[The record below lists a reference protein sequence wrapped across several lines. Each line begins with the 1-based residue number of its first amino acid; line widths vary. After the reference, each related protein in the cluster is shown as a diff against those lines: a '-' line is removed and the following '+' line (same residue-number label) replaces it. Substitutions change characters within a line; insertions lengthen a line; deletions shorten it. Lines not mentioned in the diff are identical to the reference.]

1 MKANQVKIKFANAL
15 TDDQLS
21 FLERMLEQGGPDE
34 EDYLRFA
41 TMVDS
46 FNEDAINDMRDV
58 LHPLLRNINTT
69 QGYAFSK
76 PFGYAGDFLMIE
88 KIYKK
93 KITTDPM
100 YKKWDIWWQKSH
112 AATAV
117 RNRKSYFINL
127 MSELEKK
134 SIHAKKVLIL
144 GSGPA
149 TDVNEYL
156 KKNPNS
162 KIRFDLLDLDENA
175 IEYAKGKNHMFS
187 DKLNFFRINVLR
199 FNTHKRYDLIWSAG
213 LFDYFK
219 EKHFIY
225 LLKKYLKLLNEYGE
239 LVVGNF
245 SDNNPTLILQEAF
258 SAWYLN
264 YRSEF
269 DLLKIASSSGLNK
282 RDVRIEKE
290 PLGVNLFMRVKLKKE
305 ISVQTNRP
313 IPIFKKYSNN

>member
-1 MKANQVKIKFANAL
+1 MKPNQVKFKFANSL
-15 TDDQLS
+15 TDKELD
-21 FLERMLEQGGPDE
+21 FLEKMLEKGGPDE
-34 EDYLRFA
+34 EDYIRFA
-41 TMVDS
+41 NMVNS
-46 FNEDAINDMRDV
+46 FNEDAINEMRNV

-88 KIYKK
+88 KIYTN
-93 KITTDPM
+93 KISTDPM

-112 AATAV
+112 AANAV

-127 MSELEKK
+127 MTELEQK
-134 SIHAKKVLIL
+134 SIHAKRVLIL

-162 KIRFDLLDLDENA
+162 KISFDLIDLDENA
-175 IEYAKGKNHMFS
+175 IAYAKGKNHEFE
-187 DKLNFFRINVLR
+187 DKLNFVRINVLR

-225 LLKKYLKLLNEYGE
+225 LLKKYMKLLNERGE

-245 SDNNPTLILQEAF
+245 SDKNPTRVLQEAF
-258 SAWYLN
+258 SAWHLN
-264 YRSEF
+264 YRSEYE
-269 DLLKIASSSGLNK
+269 LLKIASEAGLNQG
-282 RDVRIEKE
+282 DVSIEKE
-290 PLGVNLFMRVKLKKE
+290 PLGVNLFMRVKLRNE
-305 ISVQTNRP
+305 NHVQSKRKVP
-313 IPIFKKYSNN
+313 EFKDYSNN

>member
-1 MKANQVKIKFANAL
+1 MKADHVRIRFTNAL
-15 TDDQLS
+15 TDKELS
-21 FLERMLEQGGPDE
+21 FLEGMLEKGGPDE
-34 EDYLRFA
+34 EDYVRFA
-41 TMVDS
+41 NMVAS
-46 FNEDAINDMRDV
+46 FSEDAINDMRNV

-69 QGYAFSK
+69 QGYAFTK

-88 KIYKK
+88 KIYTK
-93 KITTDPM
+93 KISTDPM

-117 RNRKSYFINL
+117 RNRKAYFINL

-156 KKNPNS
+156 RNNPNS
-162 KIRFDLLDLDENA
+162 NISFDLLDLDENA
-175 IEYAKGKNHMFS
+175 IAYAKGKNHEYS
-187 DKLNFFRINVLR
+187 EKLNFFRINVLR

-245 SDNNPTLILQEAF
+245 SDRNPTRILQEAF
-258 SAWYLN
+258 SAWHLN
-264 YRSEF
+264 YRSEYE
-269 DLLKIASSSGLNK
+269 LLKIASESGLNQG
-282 RDVRIEKE
+282 DVRIEKE
-290 PLGVNLFMRVKLKKE
+290 PLGVNLFMRVKLKDRN
-305 ISVQTNRP
+305 SVQSNKTV
-313 IPIFKKYSNN
+313 PIFKKYSNN